1 LADHLQHRGHD
12 VVVADR
18 DPGSASVQK
27 ALERNP
33 GMRVASPLQA
43 VAAQLEGKILMDCT
57 NPVEPSLNHGLAS
70 ERS

>member
-1 LADHLQHRGHD
+1 
-12 VVVADR
+12 
-18 DPGSASVQK
+18 
-27 ALERNP
+27 
-33 GMRVASPLQA
+33 MRVASPLQA